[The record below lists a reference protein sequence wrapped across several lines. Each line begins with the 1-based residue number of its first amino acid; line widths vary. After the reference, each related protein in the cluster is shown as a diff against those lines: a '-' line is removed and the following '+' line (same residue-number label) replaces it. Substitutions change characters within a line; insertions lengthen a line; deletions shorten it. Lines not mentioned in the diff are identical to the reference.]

1 MKQES
6 YYSEG
11 WEPVNQGQAQT
22 EAYRR
27 YTAYTDNIEVN
38 IKEELITQRRKQTG
52 IYNNE
57 YSADKN
63 QNIWSEWKL
72 DI

>member
-27 YTAYTDNIEVN
+27 YTAYTDNLEVN
-38 IKEELITQRRKQTG
+38 IKEKLINLRK
-52 IYNNE
+52 NR
-57 YSADKN
+57 
-63 QNIWSEWKL
+63 NIQ
-72 DI
+72 